1 MISRR
6 GVLAGFAGLTAP
18 ALAGCGTRTPPT
30 NLRAPTHVPLPP
42 PGPSWTPS
50 VEGLDAVID
59 ISHNVR
65 VSDFGAVRRAG
76 IMAVIH
82 KVTEGGDWFD
92 PSYASRRVEA
102 ERAGLLWGG
111 YHFGT
116 RQYPGAKQAMA
127 FLSAVQPGPKT
138 VLALD
143 IEPND
148 RNPGNTM
155 RVQQAEEF
163 VRVIQQQTGRLPL
176 VYIHPGWANGQVMGR
191 RRLRIDRPITTDSIL
206 ARCDLWVAD
215 YREQP
220 EVPDAWARRGWKLWQ
235 YVADESEHDTA
246 YGATPRAI
254 PGITHCDRNMFN
266 GDAKALARYW
276 GIGGSTGV

>member
-1 MISRR
+1 
-6 GVLAGFAGLTAP
+6 
-18 ALAGCGTRTPPT
+18 
-30 NLRAPTHVPLPP
+30 
-42 PGPSWTPS
+42 
-50 VEGLDAVID
+50 VID

-65 VSDFGAVRRAG
+65 VSDFGAVRRSG

-220 EVPDAWARRGWKLWQ
+220 EVPDAWGRRGWKLWQ
-235 YVADESEHDTA
+235 YVADESTTPPMAPRRAPFRASPTA
-246 YGATPRAI
+246 TAICSTAMPRRSPATGAL
-254 PGITHCDRNMFN
+254 
-266 GDAKALARYW
+266 GDKPASKDALSSSRPIRPAGR
-276 GIGGSTGV
+276 GFPTSS